1 MNLPNVLSLTRVL
14 LIPIFIILMI
24 DKLYGWALVT
34 FAIAG
39 ITDGADGLL
48 ARLTDQKTELGA
60 YLDPIAD
67 KLLLMSSFITLAILK
82 MLPSWLAVV
91 VITRDVIIALGF
103 FVFLLTDKRPTMRPS
118 FISKMT
124 TTFQISTILIVLM
137 REYHPVFNTFAPIAI
152 YGTTLFTVVSGSH
165 YVYLG
170 TMILSEK

>member
-1 MNLPNVLSLTRVL
+1 MNLPNVLSLTRIL

-24 DKLYGWALVT
+24 DKLYGWALIT
-34 FAIAG
+34 FAVAG
-39 ITDGADGLL
+39 ITDGADGLV
-48 ARLTDQKTELGA
+48 ARLTGQKTELGA

-82 MLPSWLAVV
+82 ILPSWLVV
-91 VITRDVIIALGF
+91 IVITRDVIIALGF
-103 FVFLLTDKRPTMRPS
+103 FVFLLTNKRPAIRPS

-137 REYHPVFNTFAPIAI
+137 QEYYPVLSPLFPVAT